1 MSGKLDM
8 TQGVGWRHVVAFSM
22 PMMLGNLLQQLYNT
36 VDGIIVGQF
45 VSEAALG
52 AVGNCASLTFVFI
65 AIAFGLSIGS
75 STIVAQC
82 FGAGRHDDMRRA
94 ASTALILLGA
104 VGLAASVFGAIAS
117 PWLMSTVLDI
127 SSKKVLHE
135 ATVYFTIY
143 SCGLLFQFLYNAVS
157 AILRAVGDSKATLYF
172 LLVAT
177 VINLGLDLLFIVR
190 FNWGVAGAAWATIIA
205 QFASTA
211 FSLVYMFR
219 RYPVFSFKPS
229 ELKFHGDMAKT
240 CLKLGIPAM
249 LQQSVVAVGSLFMQ
263 RLVNYFG
270 DSLMAAFTVGNR
282 VENYIFIPIMALN
295 AGMSTF
301 TGQNMGAGRPDR
313 VRSCW
318 KRIELVSLCFSTVIA
333 AAIYIFAAP
342 ISSLFG
348 VEGDSLRMS
357 VEMTRFMCFFFCIFS
372 LYLPTSGLLQGA
384 GDAFFTALT
393 SMSTLGVRVAVAYT
407 MVFAFN
413 VDYHAV
419 WYAVPFGWVCCVALA
434 WGRYFSGAWEK
445 KAVIKAK
452 N

>member
-8 TQGVGWRHVVAFSM
+8 TQGIGWRHVVAFSM

-94 ASTALILLGA
+94 ASTALILLVA
-104 VGLAASVFGAIAS
+104 VGLAASVFGAVAS

-127 SSKKVLHE
+127 SSKQVLHE

-177 VINLGLDLLFIVR
+177 VINLGLDLLFIVK

-211 FSLVYMFR
+211 FSSSICSADTPYSASSR
-219 RYPVFSFKPS
+219 ASSSSTRIWQKP
-229 ELKFHGDMAKT
+229 A
-240 CLKLGIPAM
+240 
-249 LQQSVVAVGSLFMQ
+249 
-263 RLVNYFG
+263 
-270 DSLMAAFTVGNR
+270 
-282 VENYIFIPIMALN
+282 
-295 AGMSTF
+295 
-301 TGQNMGAGRPDR
+301 
-313 VRSCW
+313 
-318 KRIELVSLCFSTVIA
+318 
-333 AAIYIFAAP
+333 
-342 ISSLFG
+342 
-348 VEGDSLRMS
+348 
-357 VEMTRFMCFFFCIFS
+357 
-372 LYLPTSGLLQGA
+372 
-384 GDAFFTALT
+384 
-393 SMSTLGVRVAVAYT
+393 
-407 MVFAFN
+407 
-413 VDYHAV
+413 
-419 WYAVPFGWVCCVALA
+419 
-434 WGRYFSGAWEK
+434 
-445 KAVIKAK
+445 
-452 N
+452 